1 MKKSILFLSIVLLA
15 FSASAQAFYAGT
27 GLVGMPTNML
37 LLPGCNPA
45 LLMAANPS
53 LLPVLIGSPAP
64 IVTLHTMPNLCM
76 IPNLGVTLPLMS
88 PFVQPGSSV
97 LVIGVQSSTTPS
109 TQDMVMSIITSMTH

>member
-1 MKKSILFLSIVLLA
+1 MKKSVLLLSIVLLA
-15 FSASAQAFYAGT
+15 FSASAQAYYVGT
-27 GLVGMPTNML
+27 GLIGAPMGML
-37 LLPGCNPA
+37 LLPGCNPGLIA
-45 LLMAANPS
+45 AANPS
-53 LLPVLIGSPAP
+53 LLPILMGGPCP

-109 TQDMVMSIITSMTH
+109 TQDMVMSIITSMTD